1 MPTLKN
7 KVSLQIESQ
16 LPEFVQAE
24 NPNFIAFMKSYY
36 EFLESAELKL
46 TTLGSIDAIL
56 LEAQPVDASAD
67 NFVILED
74 TNRYR
79 PDQLN
84 KILMQDTT
92 NGVFVNGE
100 TITGGTSK
108 ATAVVRAEDINNGS
122 RLFISSQNNFI
133 IGEVVT
139 GGTSNATGVISN
151 YTANPV
157 QNIQQLL
164 EYADIDDTVDQ
175 FFDEFKEAFLKTIP
189 KDLTAGVN
197 ERNLLKNIKDL
208 YRSKGTKKGHELFFR
223 ILLNEEATL
232 SYPRKDMLR
241 VSAGD
246 WSQENVIRVT
256 PGDDTLFMED
266 ASDGNGDIFIL
277 LEDGAQ
283 LQLEDSLPGTSDLL
297 KLVGQEITQRAVID
311 LSILAGGAYYNLGF
325 SVISQATAL
334 VDIVTAYTIGGETV
348 YEIILSESSLVG
360 TFVSGQTVTA
370 TANDDPDST
379 LYAKLTSIITEYN
392 PTLSTSS
399 QYYDTDD
406 PITVTADNGADG
418 AVKIESLTSG
428 EILSIIVDAGGSGY
442 EIGDAVTVTNTNTNG
457 TALAAQIAVVNGG
470 IAPEAGDLV
479 GEWGITLENEVG
491 TIQLETATG
500 PGEVEQEE
508 AYNMVATDH
517 IILEAATVYSD
528 ALSGALIV
536 QEAGGGTGDVTDVLV
551 TVEGWGYT
559 KTPTLT
565 LPTTGSRTGGTIY
578 AKGTDVGSIKDVT
591 IIDAGVHYT
600 SPVTLGALTNFL
612 CTDISG
618 TFTLDETVTGGTSG
632 ATGIYKETDAARNI
646 IKLASVV
653 GTFVGGDDKSGET
666 ITGGDSEVTAI
677 INSYTAPS
685 LSASQGTV
693 GQRSGRFLNEDGFLD
708 EKTKKIQDSYY
719 YQDYSYVVRTASS
732 INTWR
737 DQLIAAVHPAGWQV
751 FGQVDIA
758 TAVQAIANITSVFG
772 LGGLYK
778 LIWNVLIGRRLGTTD
793 QGTLST
799 FPELGISDPSTPTPA
814 LEVTG
819 SGTFTNGQV
828 ITGGTSG
835 ATGLVFSDLD
845 EGARLIHFTSLTGI
859 FLVDETITSGAVTA
873 TVKKVYGLLGQRDL
887 TLTHHIEIVKP
898 PIAMA
903 GSTYGFR
910 PAIRDLNNWMWV
922 QSQVESATTTR
933 TFNSMDVYPVYLNMV
948 TTITS
953 AINDAVTTIPV
964 AATDN
969 LSTEGTIKL
978 GTEEITYTGRSTS
991 SGAGNLTG
999 ATRGANSTTA
1009 ASHLSGANLT
1019 LVRNAVKLK
1028 TGWRIA
1034 DWALFDDQLTTVTID
1049 KVMQGYANDRTSWLG
1064 SPKNNRCI
1072 DAEITVGKT

>member
-46 TTLGSIDAIL
+46 TSLGSIDSIL

-79 PDQLN
+79 PDQRN

-139 GGTSNATGVISN
+139 GGTTNATGVISN

-223 ILLNEEATL
+223 ILLNEEAIL

-379 LYAKLTSIITEYN
+379 LYAKLASIIT
-392 PTLSTSS
+392 
-399 QYYDTDD
+399 
-406 PITVTADNGADG
+406 
-418 AVKIESLTSG
+418 
-428 EILSIIVDAGGSGY
+428 
-442 EIGDAVTVTNTNTNG
+442 
-457 TALAAQIAVVNGG
+457 
-470 IAPEAGDLV
+470 
-479 GEWGITLENEVG
+479 
-491 TIQLETATG
+491 
-500 PGEVEQEE
+500 
-508 AYNMVATDH
+508 
-517 IILEAATVYSD
+517 
-528 ALSGALIV
+528 
-536 QEAGGGTGDVTDVLV
+536 
-551 TVEGWGYT
+551 
-559 KTPTLT
+559 
-565 LPTTGSRTGGTIY
+565 
-578 AKGTDVGSIKDVT
+578 
-591 IIDAGVHYT
+591 
-600 SPVTLGALTNFL
+600 
-612 CTDISG
+612 
-618 TFTLDETVTGGTSG
+618 
-632 ATGIYKETDAARNI
+632 
-646 IKLASVV
+646 
-653 GTFVGGDDKSGET
+653 
-666 ITGGDSEVTAI
+666 
-677 INSYTAPS
+677 
-685 LSASQGTV
+685 
-693 GQRSGRFLNEDGFLD
+693 
-708 EKTKKIQDSYY
+708 
-719 YQDYSYVVRTASS
+719 
-732 INTWR
+732 
-737 DQLIAAVHPAGWQV
+737 
-751 FGQVDIA
+751 
-758 TAVQAIANITSVFG
+758 
-772 LGGLYK
+772 
-778 LIWNVLIGRRLGTTD
+778 
-793 QGTLST
+793 
-799 FPELGISDPSTPTPA
+799 
-814 LEVTG
+814 
-819 SGTFTNGQV
+819 
-828 ITGGTSG
+828 
-835 ATGLVFSDLD
+835 
-845 EGARLIHFTSLTGI
+845 
-859 FLVDETITSGAVTA
+859 
-873 TVKKVYGLLGQRDL
+873 
-887 TLTHHIEIVKP
+887 
-898 PIAMA
+898 
-903 GSTYGFR
+903 
-910 PAIRDLNNWMWV
+910 
-922 QSQVESATTTR
+922 
-933 TFNSMDVYPVYLNMV
+933 
-948 TTITS
+948 
-953 AINDAVTTIPV
+953 
-964 AATDN
+964 
-969 LSTEGTIKL
+969 
-978 GTEEITYTGRSTS
+978 
-991 SGAGNLTG
+991 
-999 ATRGANSTTA
+999 
-1009 ASHLSGANLT
+1009 
-1019 LVRNAVKLK
+1019 
-1028 TGWRIA
+1028 
-1034 DWALFDDQLTTVTID
+1034 
-1049 KVMQGYANDRTSWLG
+1049 
-1064 SPKNNRCI
+1064 
-1072 DAEITVGKT
+1072 